1 MTNTE
6 LQTAINDAYNMLAS
20 GDLDEYETREL
31 KKHYVALL
39 REQQKRA
46 GRV

>member
-6 LQTAINDAYNMLAS
+6 LQTAINDAYKILAS
-20 GDLDEYETREL
+20 GNLEEYETREL
-31 KKHYVALL
+31 QKHFVALL